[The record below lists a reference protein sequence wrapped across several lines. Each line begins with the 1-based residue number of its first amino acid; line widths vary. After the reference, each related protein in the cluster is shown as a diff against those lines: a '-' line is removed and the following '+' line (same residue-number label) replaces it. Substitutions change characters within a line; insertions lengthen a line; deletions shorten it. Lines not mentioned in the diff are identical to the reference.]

1 MKQTTRQQMPR
12 SKFQSDQIDRRKFIA
27 IGAAS
32 LGALALGPAAARE
45 LGDAR
50 RSYGER
56 SPFEN
61 ATRTFGASVTPATG
75 LPRAKARGR
84 WSPATAC
91 AITLPAVEH
100 AVKQAPLPPHP
111 DPAEAQSV
119 SSPLSSTE
127 LRGEDASRYC
137 PLCSQ
142 RLESRRCKLICNRC
156 GYYMSCA
163 DYV

>member
-1 MKQTTRQQMPR
+1 
-12 SKFQSDQIDRRKFIA
+12 
-27 IGAAS
+27 
-32 LGALALGPAAARE
+32 
-45 LGDAR
+45 
-50 RSYGER
+50 
-56 SPFEN
+56 
-61 ATRTFGASVTPATG
+61 

-91 AITLPAVEH
+91 AITLPVVEH
-100 AVKQAPLPPHP
+100 AVKQAPLPSHP
-111 DPAEAQSV
+111 DSAEAQSV
-119 SSPLSSTE
+119 SSPLSSSE
-127 LRGEDASRYC
+127 LQWEDASRYC